1 MLLMFHIIYQNLV
14 DNVSRETYI
23 LIFDNPERENVS
35 RETTTSRLFRK
46 SISRIYTHL

>member
-14 DNVSRETYI
+14 GNVSRETYI

-35 RETTTSRLFRK
+35 RETTTSRLF
-46 SISRIYTHL
+46 